1 MIKATGQ
8 KIDMPPE
15 VEEVATWWADVETSD
30 FGIKEK
36 VIKNFEGEFLHTL
49 DKKYAIKSVKE
60 LDFS

>member
-1 MIKATGQ
+1 
-8 KIDMPPE
+8 MPPE